1 MQVVRRYTAEGA
13 SPYDGVVFCSQLR
26 PTPASGGIASLPD
39 SLNDDLVTLPAGWS
53 DEACAV
59 LVSACM
65 AADGVPDTTE
75 AVADD
80 DVPRWL
86 WRSEP
91 APGAAQG
98 PETDARQVFD
108 RVAGALAWH
117 GWRAGYFDSAAD
129 ARAFFDEIR
138 AMMCR
143 QVALPD
149 LAVLRHAGRWW
160 AYGNA
165 ATPSA
170 AFVTDYRSGA
180 VRRAEPGDIAAGG
193 AVIHGVTAGIA
204 DEGGAMDL
212 WRREAAGLAAGLGA
226 GVNVSAM
233 GGASGPGL
241 IDQLRIGDSAARAF
255 GGGGQAARFIAL
267 DAEHPEAEPFA
278 AAPGAAC
285 EHRAAA
291 GAGARLARR
300 HLDAIVA
307 ACFAVPGA
315 RRLDPGANPALR
327 FALIAA
333 REAMVSWPTVERL
346 LGLIAAGYDPETARD
361 MAFPGETGRDAGPLT
376 RRAIRAG
383 DAVLEAAS
391 YGGGAAAALVDAVAR
406 SAWHA
411 GNCGL
416 IYRDAA
422 ESWNPC
428 AESGAV
434 RGAGAEGD
442 LLFLDDTAC
451 GRAHLNL
458 EAFVTPRRGVDADA
472 LAHAARL
479 WTVALDIAIGF
490 TAHPTPRLAGRAW
503 EFRAIGLAPAN
514 VAGAL
519 MALGLAYDSCQGR
532 ALAAAAAALTAATA
546 GSCSAAM
553 ADAMGA
559 FPAYARNRGTAMRVL
574 RNHARAAEGADGGY
588 ESLGWTPVPL
598 RTAHCPDAVLAGR
611 AALAWQA
618 TCEAAAAAGM
628 RNAQL
633 TLVTPDRAAM
643 RLLDAAA
650 PGAEPMA
657 GLGGFEAMPGGGF
670 RKTTNARV
678 PAALRA
684 LGYDDRQI
692 ADILRFLTG
701 RGTLMQAPGVDHA
714 ALRRRGFGNAAL
726 RAVETALA
734 GTFDIRFVFSK
745 WTLGES
751 FCVRMLG
758 LDRRA
763 LASDSFDL
771 LNALGFSDDAVRA
784 ANAYCFGADGMEGAP
799 HLRADHLAVF
809 DTPQPQDRD
818 GRRRIAVEGRIR
830 MLAALQPFMSGGVG
844 HALTMPAGS
853 TPAECREAL
862 LLGWRLGLKHL
873 VLGRTEDAPADAFDG
888 GWSQA
893 GPMFGGLTPRRSDG
907 GVEPLRAALNV
918 IDGGRA
924 AAGAASARRGMEPG
938 PGVSAATGTMSQALA
953 LAHTA
958 RGVARS
964 EQRINT
970 TIRTGVTAAA
980 GTAAGAEA
988 SRRQAS
994 EPPGSGAPVLSS
1006 ADAPVEQRQV

>member
-13 SPYDGVVFCSQLR
+13 SPYDGVVFCSRLR
-26 PTPASGGIASLPD
+26 PDRASDGIASLSD
-39 SLNDDLVTLPAGWS
+39 SLTDDLVTVPAGWS
-53 DEACAV
+53 DEACAM
-59 LVSACM
+59 LVSTCM
-65 AADGVPDTTE
+65 AADGVPDATLP
-75 AVADD
+75 VAED

-86 WRSEP
+86 WRSEA
-91 APGAAQG
+91 APGAARG

-108 RVAGALAWH
+108 RVAGALSWH

-129 ARAFFDEIR
+129 ARAFFDELR
-138 AMMCR
+138 ATMCR

-149 LAVLRHAGRWW
+149 LAVLRDAGRWW
-160 AYGNA
+160 AYGDA
-165 ATPSA
+165 AAAPA
-170 AFVTDYRSGA
+170 AFVTDYRTGA
-180 VRRAEPGDIAAGG
+180 VRRAGPGDIAAGG

-204 DEGGAMDL
+204 GEGGTMDL

-241 IDQLRIGDSAARAF
+241 MGQLRIGDSAARAF
-255 GGGGQAARFIAL
+255 GGDGRAARFIAL
-267 DAEHPEAEPFA
+267 DAEHPEAELFA
-278 AAPGAAC
+278 SAPGAAC
-285 EHRAAA
+285 EYRAAA

-300 HLDAIVA
+300 HLDAIAA
-307 ACFAVPGA
+307 ACFAAAGA
-315 RRLDPGANPALR
+315 RRHDPGVNPALR

-333 REAMVSWPTVERL
+333 REAMVSWPAVERL
-346 LGLIAAGYDPETARD
+346 LALIAAGYGPEAVRD
-361 MAFPGETGRDAGPLT
+361 MTFPGEARRDAGPLT
-376 RRAIRAG
+376 RRAVRAG
-383 DAVLEAAS
+383 DAVLDAAS
-391 YGGGAAAALVDAVAR
+391 YGGGAAAALLDAVAR
-406 SAWHA
+406 STWHA
-411 GNCGL
+411 GDCGL
-416 IYRDAA
+416 IYRDTA
-422 ESWNPC
+422 EAWNPC
-428 AESGAV
+428 AGSGAV
-434 RGAGAEGD
+434 RSVGADGD

-458 EAFVTPRRGVDADA
+458 EAFVAPRGGIDADA

-514 VAGAL
+514 IAGAL

-532 ALAAAAAALTAATA
+532 ALAAAAAALTTAAA

-559 FPAYARNRGTAMRVL
+559 FPAYARNRDTAMRVL

-598 RTAHCPDAVLAGR
+598 RAARCPEAGLARR

-618 TCEAAAAAGM
+618 ACEAAAAAGM

-657 GLGGFEAMPGGGF
+657 APAAFEAIPAGGF
-670 RKTTNARV
+670 RKTASARI
-678 PAALRA
+678 PSALRA
-684 LGYDDRQI
+684 LGYDEGQI

-701 RGTLMQAPGVDHA
+701 HGTLAQAPGIDHA

-726 RAVETALA
+726 GAVEAALA

-745 WTLGES
+745 WALGES

-771 LNALGFSDDAVRA
+771 LNALGFSDDAVGA

-809 DTPQPQDRD
+809 DTPQPQGRD
-818 GRRRIAVEGRIR
+818 GRRRIVVEGRIR
-830 MLAALQPFMSGGVG
+830 MLAALQPFVSGGVG
-844 HALTMPAGS
+844 HALAMPAGS
-853 TPAECREAL
+853 APADCREAL

-873 VLGRTEDAPADAFDG
+873 VLGRAEDAPADAFDG
-888 GWSQA
+888 GWAQA
-893 GPMFGGLTPRRSDG
+893 DALFGALMPRRSEG
-907 GVEPLRAALNV
+907 GAEPLRAALNV
-918 IDGGRA
+918 IEGGRA
-924 AAGAASARRGMEPG
+924 AGGAPVARRGVEPAL
-938 PGVSAATGTMSQALA
+938 SASAVTGMMSQALA

-964 EQRINT
+964 DPRNGT

-994 EPPGSGAPVLSS
+994 EPPGSGVSVLSS